1 MNNTSNTAQADAN
14 AATKNGLGERGDDF
28 YELLIATHQGRDLEE
43 SCALNVRLVLLFA
56 QEIGDFGRL
65 ETLLVQAVAE

>member
-1 MNNTSNTAQADAN
+1 MNYASNTAQADMS
-14 AATKNGLGERGDDF
+14 AAPKNGLGERGDDF

-65 ETLLVQAVAE
+65 ETLLVQAAAD